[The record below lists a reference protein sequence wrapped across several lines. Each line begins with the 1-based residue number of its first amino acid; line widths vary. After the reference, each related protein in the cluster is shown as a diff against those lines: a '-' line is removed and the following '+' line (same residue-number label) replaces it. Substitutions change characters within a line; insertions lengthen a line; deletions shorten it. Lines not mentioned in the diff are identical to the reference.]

1 MSQIDAMTGLYNR
14 LGYEKKAIPIYH
26 ECERLRRMLMVMFID
41 INHMKLINDS
51 FGHISGDSAIRAT
64 ASAIMANIK
73 PDWIAVRFGGDE
85 FLIIGGITD
94 ETEGS
99 GLPEFNSKLHKPD

>member
-1 MSQIDAMTGLYNR
+1 MTGLYNR
-14 LGYEKKAIPIYH
+14 LGYEKNRYSHIP
-26 ECERLRRMLMVMFID
+26 RMRDLRRMLMVMFTD

-51 FGHISGDSAIRAT
+51 FGHISGDSCHQRPRQ
-64 ASAIMANIK
+64 SAIMANIK

-85 FLIIGGITD
+85 FLIISGITD